1 MSVGADLG
9 RIFFRPLDHWGE
21 LLGLVNFELLVN
33 AGAPKHH
40 VDVFDSDFKNFGQIS
55 HHEVCSASI
64 RGAGSHADFELMRK
78 GLADGGFFGRGC
90 AQYIEYQCGLI
101 PLVKLVL

>member
-1 MSVGADLG
+1 MGVGAVLG
-9 RIFFRPLDHWGE
+9 RIFLGPLDHGWE
-21 LLGLVNFELLVN
+21 LLGLVNFELFVN

-40 VDVFDSDFKNFGQIS
+40 VDVFDSDIKNFGQIS
-55 HHEVCSASI
+55 HHEVGSASI
-64 RGAGSHADFELMRK
+64 RGAGSYADFELMRK